1 MRLARRLDVRFVA
14 LFGNGAMS
22 DLSPLCTKERQ
33 PSSELA
39 LQILGAI
46 RWRYPCCWE
55 DTSPDGPIAPAFICC
70 RALL

>member
-1 MRLARRLDVRFVA
+1 MSEPKATASHLDSTRYA
-14 LFGNGAMS
+14 LKNGN
-22 DLSPLCTKERQ
+22 R
-33 PSSELA
+33 SSELA
-39 LQILGAI
+39 RQKPWPI